1 MCNIQLHH
9 HRISVNE
16 MFLKSY
22 QTFRPL
28 NNESRKIFLRLE
40 PVMVY
45 DQIMLFIKDT

>member
-9 HRISVNE
+9 YRISVNE

-22 QTFRPL
+22 QTVRPL
-28 NNESRKIFLRLE
+28 NRISKIFLRLE

-45 DQIMLFIKDT
+45 DQIMLFIKDE